1 MKKGL
6 SHFVAASFVEDKFG
20 VVQKDLPDVLT
31 MLLDLQT
38 VKLGFIFFFLGLY
51 FLKIF
56 FVL

>member
-1 MKKGL
+1 M
-6 SHFVAASFVEDKFG
+6 AASFVEDKFG

-38 VKLGFIFFFLGLY
+38 VKLCFIFFFFGLY